1 MSLWKAKT
9 PLSGVSSDNRKEVFT
24 IKEIKV
30 NPENKDRVFRLI
42 FGGTEKSW
50 MLSLYNAVNG
60 SDYKNPDDITVT
72 TLDDVIYYNMKN
84 DVSFLIADTMNFVEH
99 QSTINPNM
107 PLRMLMYAGRVYS
120 EYVHSRSM
128 DINRGTLQRIPAP
141 RLVVFYNGERFT
153 EDAVTLKLSDAF
165 MNGQRGDL
173 EAKVT
178 MLNINYGR
186 NKELMGR
193 CRPLSDY
200 SLFVSTVRK
209 CLSEGKTMKE
219 AVHLAIGKLADDS
232 PIKKHLTDME
242 AQVVFNCLT
251 EFNAELHDKS
261 MRDDGRNEGLEKGR
275 EEQARYTNTQMR
287 SAGMTVD
294 QRSKMLGLP
303 ADILSSWDNESTG
316 N

>member
-1 MSLWKAKT
+1 M
-9 PLSGVSSDNRKEVFT
+9 
-24 IKEIKV
+24 KEIKV

-60 SDYKNPDDITVT
+60 SDYRNPDDITVT
-72 TLDDVIYYNMKN
+72 TLDDVIYYSMKN

-107 PLRMLMYAGRVYS
+107 PLRMLLYAGRVYS
-120 EYVHSRSM
+120 EYVHSRGM

-153 EDAVTLKLSDAF
+153 EDEVTLKLSDAF

-173 EAKVT
+173 EAEVT

-200 SLFVSTVRK
+200 SLFVATVRK

-219 AVHLAIGKLADDS
+219 AVHLAIAGLADDS

-261 MRDDGRNEGLEKGR
+261 MRDDGRNEGR
-275 EEQARYTNTQMR
+275 EE
-287 SAGMTVD
+287 GE
-294 QRSKMLGLP
+294 QRLGALMSQL
-303 ADILSSWDNESTG
+303 LSLGKTDDAMKASSDPEFRNQLYKQY
-316 N
+316 NL